1 MGYRTFNSG
10 WCKVPEVQRP
20 KDESWPV
27 AAAGGERRSM
37 LAIIS
42 ISGLLFGFTAFDDA
56 EIRLAIDGWHR
67 FCPK

>member
-1 MGYRTFNSG
+1 
-10 WCKVPEVQRP
+10 VPEVPRP

-56 EIRLAIDGWHR
+56 EIRLAIDGLASVL
-67 FCPK
+67 P